1 MTDDE
6 LDHWQA
12 LSDVATIGPWGTIP
26 PDGLNGGFWGIC
38 NRHGM
43 IVAMRMTDRKSDAP
57 FISETRDAVPALIAE
72 VRHLRS
78 ELMDRGVAQQELDNY
93 A

>member
-1 MTDDE
+1 MTNEE
-6 LDHWQA
+6 LDRWQA
-12 LSDVATIGPWGTIP
+12 LSDAATTGPWGTIP

-43 IVAMRMTDRKSDAP
+43 IVAMRLTDRKADAL

-72 VRHLRS
+72 VRQLRE
-78 ELMDRGVAQQELDNY
+78 ELIDRGVTQQELDSHE
-93 A
+93 